1 MGDSFMLWLR
11 EAFICSKLNRMLAGN
26 ARWQKE
32 TPPNRW
38 GFQHSC
44 RTFCGFRRQAKEA

>member
-1 MGDSFMLWLR
+1 MEDSFMLWLR
-11 EAFICSKLNRMLAGN
+11 DSFVCSKFNRMLAGN

-38 GFQHSC
+38 GF
-44 RTFCGFRRQAKEA
+44 